1 MKFFSWL
8 ALFSPASLPMVAGK
22 GLWSSSPATFENL
35 IKETYPIGN
44 GRLGGMSDN
53 SAGIF
58 GFLTNPSHA
67 IWSSRS
73 RESGP
78 QY

>member
-1 MKFFSWL
+1 MMKSLLWL
-8 ALFSPASLPMVAGK
+8 AVISSASLPMVAGK

-53 SAGIF
+53 SGLF
-58 GFLTNPSHA
+58 SDF
-67 IWSSRS
+67 
-73 RESGP
+73 
-78 QY
+78 